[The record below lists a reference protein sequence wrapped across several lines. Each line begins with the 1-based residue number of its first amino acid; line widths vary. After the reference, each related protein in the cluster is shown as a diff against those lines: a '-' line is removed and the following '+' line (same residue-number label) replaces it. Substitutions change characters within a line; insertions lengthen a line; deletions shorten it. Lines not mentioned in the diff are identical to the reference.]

1 MTKAVGV
8 AQCGRGSV
16 WAWLGVVSAIPR
28 RGCPWGSEV
37 HCLSVV
43 NQAGCSTECQWQQVY
58 RGYPVDEV
66 ANGLHPGS
74 TPTRL
79 DSGTE
84 IRTRQAFQSVLCRS
98 PSSSVLKQGSC
109 PGDGR
114 QVNWTEL
121 FLLGCAF
128 NFDTIVLRSHA
139 QYEHSLCPFGAH
151 WLHPSEVEMYAP
163 FDQ

>member
-8 AQCGRGSV
+8 AQCGRGSE

-84 IRTRQAFQSVLCRS
+84 IRTRQTGFPV
-98 PSSSVLKQGSC
+98 SSVQITIIERSETRKLPRRWETSQLDRAVS
-109 PGDGR
+109 PG
-114 QVNWTEL
+114 
-121 FLLGCAF
+121 
-128 NFDTIVLRSHA
+128 LR
-139 QYEHSLCPFGAH
+139 F
-151 WLHPSEVEMYAP
+151 
-163 FDQ
+163 